1 MFPLQDIGGAIQKVF
16 LLEPTE
22 ERKNASGK
30 TYGVTCVLAK
40 STNYSQV
47 HDLFVP
53 QRFIKK
59 FNNTIQHSILI
70 RKYTQK
76 EEGSIS
82 LSESSTIMDTT
93 DDISQPHIK
102 RYTNPDIADIATIK
116 TKEKNERVS
125 LQGIVQKATKI
136 IETSQSSRKIVT
148 VSDSSGEIDIKFW
161 STKTNVN
168 PFEAGTMLVIKSV
181 KVDHYG
187 GKASLNSTP
196 STTVEVKEDLET
208 LEGKVEAACF
218 DDDNMSIMVENSIFN
233 ISRCLMERIY
243 PTLKFTPGK
252 IVMAIASAYQI
263 TDLVEVN
270 NDHED

>member
-1 MFPLQDIGGAIQKVF
+1 MFPLQDIGRAIQKVF

-93 DDISQPHIK
+93 DDISRPHIK
-102 RYTNPDIADIATIK
+102 RYTNPDIATIK

-218 DDDNMSIMVENSIFN
+218 DDDNMSI
-233 ISRCLMERIY
+233 IY
-243 PTLKFTPGK
+243 YG
-252 IVMAIASAYQI
+252 
-263 TDLVEVN
+263 
-270 NDHED
+270 